1 MTIDFNGRRALI
13 RVDFNVPLDKDG
25 KILDDTRMR
34 KALPT
39 IRSIID
45 QGGSAV
51 LMSHL
56 GRPQKKKNED
66 GSINRKKFSLR
77 QIVQHLSS
85 LLETDVQFVDDCVGE
100 KALEKST
107 NLKAGEVL
115 LLENTRFY
123 PEEAKGDDDFAARLS
138 KHGDTYVND
147 AFGTAHRAHASTTTV
162 AKFFKRKDRTLGLL
176 LENEIQNAD
185 KILNS
190 PNRPCTAILG
200 GAKVSDKIQLIE
212 KLIDFVNFILIG
224 GGMSYTFIKAKG
236 GQIGNSLCEEDYLDL
251 ALELLEK
258 AKAQNVEILLPEDTV
273 SATSFSNDS
282 YSGIVDTD
290 RIQDG
295 EMGLDIGPKAI
306 AKYDAIIQDS
316 KTIIWNGPVGVF
328 EFENFAKGSLAIAD
342 SIAKATKKGA
352 FSLVGGGDSVSAINQ
367 SGKADE
373 VSFISTGGGAMLE
386 YLEGKKLPGIAAIF
400 NED

>member
-1 MTIDFNGRRALI
+1 MTIDFGGRQALI

-25 KILDDTRMR
+25 NILDDTRIR

-39 IRSIID
+39 IQTILE

-56 GRPQKKKNED
+56 GRPQKKKNDD
-66 GSINRKKFSLR
+66 GSLNKKKFSLR
-77 QIVQHLSS
+77 QIVNHLST
-85 LLETDVQFVDDCVGE
+85 LLATPVQFAEDCVGE

-107 NLKAGEVL
+107 NLSAGEVL
-115 LLENTRFY
+115 LLENTRFHVG
-123 PEEAKGDDDFAARLS
+123 EAKGDDEFAARLS
-138 KHGDTYVND
+138 KHGDCYVND

-162 AKFFKRKDRTLGLL
+162 AKYFKRADRTMGKLL
-176 LENEIQNAD
+176 STEIENAD

-190 PNRPCTAILG
+190 PKRPCTAILG

-236 GQIGNSLCEEDYLDL
+236 GQIGNSLCEDDYLDL
-251 ALELLEK
+251 AVELLEK
-258 AKAQNVEILLPEDTV
+258 AKAQNVEIFLPEDTV
-273 SATSFSNDS
+273 CATSFSNDA
-282 YSGIVDTD
+282 YTGIVATD
-290 RIQDG
+290 SIKSG

-306 AKYDAIIQDS
+306 ETYDAIIQES
-316 KTIIWNGPVGVF
+316 QTIIWNGPVGVF
-328 EFENFAKGSLAIAD
+328 EFENFAKGSLAIAN
-342 SIAKATKKGA
+342 SIAEATKKGA

-367 SGKADE
+367 SGKAKE

-400 NED
+400 KED

>member
-1 MTIDFNGRRALI
+1 
-13 RVDFNVPLDKDG
+13 
-25 KILDDTRMR
+25 
-34 KALPT
+34 
-39 IRSIID
+39 
-45 QGGSAV
+45 
-51 LMSHL
+51 MSHL
-56 GRPQKKKNED
+56 GRPQKKRKED
-66 GSINRKKFSLR
+66 GSLDKAKFSLR
-77 QIVQHLSS
+77 QIVNHLSE
-85 LLETDVQFVDDCVGE
+85 LLGTAVQFSDDCVGE

-107 NLKAGEVL
+107 RLKAGEVL

-123 PEEAKGDDDFAARLS
+123 TEEAKGEDEFAARLS
-138 KHGDTYVND
+138 KHGDCYVND
-147 AFGTAHRAHASTTTV
+147 AFGTAHRAHASTTTI
-162 AKFFKRKDRTLGLL
+162 AKYFKREDRTLGMLL
-176 LENEIQNAD
+176 ATEMENAD

-236 GQIGNSLCEEDYLDL
+236 GQIGNSLCEDEYLDL

-258 AKAQNVEILLPEDTV
+258 AKAQNVEILLPEDTIT
-273 SATSFSNDS
+273 ATSFSNDS
-282 YSGIVDTD
+282 YVGVTETD
-290 RIQDG
+290 QIKDG

-306 AKYDAIIQDS
+306 AKYDAVIQDS

-328 EFENFAKGSLAIAD
+328 EFENFSKGSLAIAE

-352 FSLVGGGDSVSAINQ
+352 FSLVGGGDSVSAINK

-400 NED
+400 IED